1 MSTNDLQEAV
11 RSVSKGNVYLPAA
24 IKDTVISELFHLRD
38 SSDPLK
44 ILSNRELQ
52 IFNLVARGKRIKEIA
67 GALCLSQKTIENH
80 LSHILSKL
88 NLKRSIDLVL
98 FAQRNGL
105 IPPS

>member
-11 RSVSKGNVYLPAA
+11 RSVSKGNLYLPAA
-24 IKDTVISELFHLRD
+24 IKDTVISELFHLRN
-38 SSDPLK
+38 SSDPLNV
-44 ILSNRELQ
+44 LSNRELQ
-52 IFNLVARGKRIKEIA
+52 IFNLIARGKRIKEIA
-67 GALCLSQKTIENH
+67 DALCLSQKTIENH